1 MIVNKTQLAEIIGR
15 SEKWITEVQ
24 SQHDFP
30 ILKKGRGRLGSQYMT
45 ADVVAWMEKKKVENL
60 IGNQDAID
68 LEEAKRRKMAAEAGL
83 AELELMKEQGYLVE
97 IEKVANDFGEQL
109 SNFRAKMISIPS
121 KCAAQIYTA
130 DNVQEIKSILEDAIT
145 EALNEIRGV
154 GQNNPEGEFAEG
166 DSETDLE
173 AAEATNETD
182 NLGLG

>member
-1 MIVNKTQLAEIIGR
+1 LIVNKTQLAEIIGR

-83 AELELMKEQGYLVE
+83 AELELMKEQGVLVE
-97 IEKVANDFGEQL
+97 IDKVAQDFGEQL
-109 SNFRAKMISIPS
+109 TNFRAKMISIPS

-130 DNVQEIKSILEDAIT
+130 ENVQEIKSILEDAIN
-145 EALNEIRGV
+145 EALNEIRGI
-154 GQNNPEGEFAEG
+154 GQSNPEGEFAEG
-166 DSETDLE
+166 DSEADLE
-173 AAEATNETD
+173 STEATN
-182 NLGLG
+182 

>member
-24 SQHDFP
+24 KQHDFP
-30 ILKKGRGRLGSQYMT
+30 ILKQGRGRLGSQYMT
-45 ADVVAWMEKKKVENL
+45 ADVIAWMEKKKVENL

-97 IEKVANDFGEQL
+97 IEKVAQDFGEQL
-109 SNFRAKMISIPS
+109 TNFRAKMISIPS

-154 GQNNPEGEFAEG
+154 GQGNTEGEFAEG
-166 DSETDLE
+166 DSEADLE
-173 AAEATNETD
+173 ETEAANETVD
-182 NLGLG
+182 L

>member
-15 SEKWITEVQ
+15 SEKWITEMQ
-24 SQHDFP
+24 GLHDFP
-30 ILKKGRGRLGSQYMT
+30 ILKKGRGRLGSQFMT

-109 SNFRAKMISIPS
+109 SNFKAKMISIPS
-121 KCAAQIYTA
+121 KCAAQIHTA

-154 GQNNPEGEFAEG
+154 GQNNSEGEFAEG
-166 DSETDLE
+166 DSEADLE
-173 AAEATNETD
+173 ATEATNETVH
-182 NLGLG
+182 L